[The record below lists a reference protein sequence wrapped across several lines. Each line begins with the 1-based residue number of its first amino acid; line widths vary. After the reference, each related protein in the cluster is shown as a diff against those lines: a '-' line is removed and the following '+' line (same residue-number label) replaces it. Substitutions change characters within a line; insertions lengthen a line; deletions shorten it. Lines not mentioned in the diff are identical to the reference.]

1 MLKKERW
8 VVDRIDGSH
17 HQFVHQTRSGTV
29 TVPKGGLVMHYPA
42 VVAREGRVL
51 LAEFPDCPGCQTFA
65 EDQESLE
72 ANAEEALTGWLE
84 SNLGRDLVPPRP
96 GQRSGKN
103 ILLVPVPVSLGL
115 RMELR
120 WARDEAKLTQ
130 AQLAKRI
137 GMTQQQLANLE
148 SENANPT
155 FGTITRV
162 AKGLGRNVIISLVP
176 AGYSA
181 LPLLKQGRYQQRESL
196 SKSVREVP
204 RTEVRATGKRIPS
217 RASARRKRG

>member
-1 MLKKERW
+1 M
-8 VVDRIDGSH
+8 
-17 HQFVHQTRSGTV
+17 Q
-29 TVPKGGLVMHYPA
+29 YPA
-42 VVAREGRVL
+42 VVTREGRYV

-65 EDQESLE
+65 EDRESLE
-72 ANAEEALTGWLE
+72 SNAEEALTGWLE

-96 GQRSGKN
+96 SHKSGKD

-137 GMTQQQLANLE
+137 GMTQQQLASLE

-155 FGTITRV
+155 FNTITRI
-162 AKGLGRNVIISLVP
+162 AKGLGRNVVVSLVP
-176 AGYSA
+176 PGN
-181 LPLLKQGRYQQRESL
+181 PNVRLLEEGRYRQRS
-196 SKSVREVP
+196 SRSTSVRENH
-204 RTEVRATGKRIPS
+204 RTAAKAAGKKVVSGRKTP
-217 RASARRKRG
+217 APRKRG